1 MVSLDVNEYRPSF
14 GRGLAIAVLGIAALG
29 FIISLVSNPL
39 ASLRYL
45 PILALVVTLV
55 WAAFWWPAVIVTPAG
70 VTIKNIL
77 RTIELPWPAIQAID
91 TRYALT
97 LQTAYGQYSAWAAPA
112 PGRAGVAQA
121 AKTGGNSIGE
131 RVSRRYDEVR
141 ASGLLNG
148 AKLERDRPIV
158 RWHWPLIAAMAI
170 LLLATILTFTVL

>member
-77 RTIELPWPAIQAID
+77 RTIELPWPAIKGID
-91 TRYALT
+91 TRYACT
-97 LQTAYGQYSAWAAPA
+97 FQTAYGQYSAWAAPA
-112 PGRAGVAQA
+112 PGRAGVAQQ
-121 AKTGGNSIGE
+121 AKSGVLSTGDLIKA
-131 RVSRRYDEVR
+131 RFDDVR
-141 ASGLLNG
+141 ASGLLAN
-148 AKLERDRPIV
+148 AKLERERPLV
-158 RWHWPLIAAMAI
+158 RWHWPLIIVIGI
-170 LLLATILTFTVL
+170 LLIATILTFTL